1 MSCSQNRLTFARLR
15 PYIEPV
21 PACRR
26 ARGRRRHTTQDS
38 RVAKRAPAVFENL
51 KARLDRLFAESSGD
65 ARVRAAGLR
74 EALIEARVA
83 VTTMREAIATTEREL
98 AEEQRALEAAERRG
112 RLAAQIPDPETVGI
126 AERFAQRHRERV
138 TVLARR
144 LEVQRDE
151 LGLAERDVDEMGR
164 EFRAARQGLGP
175 HAASVDA
182 AWRDL
187 AAAGGSTRDA
197 GLEEELLRRDA
208 DRMASEAA
216 VDAQLAALKRKFGK
230 Q

>member
-1 MSCSQNRLTFARLR
+1 MSCCWNRLTFARPG
-15 PYIEPV
+15 PYIERV

-26 ARGRRRHTTQDS
+26 ARGVAATQPRS
-38 RVAKRAPAVFENL
+38 RVARRAPAVFENL

-83 VTTMREAIATTEREL
+83 VTTMREAIAATEREL
-98 AEEQRALEAAERRG
+98 AEERRSLEAAERRG
-112 RLAAQIPDPETVGI
+112 RLAAEVPDPETVSI
-126 AERFAQRHRERV
+126 AERFALRHRERV

-151 LGLAERDVDEMGR
+151 LRLAERDVEEMGR
-164 EFRAARQGLGP
+164 EFRGARKGLGA
-175 HAASVDA
+175 HAESVDA

-187 AAAGGSTRDA
+187 AAAGGATRED

-208 DRMASEAA
+208 DRVASEAA
-216 VDAQLAALKRKFGK
+216 VDAQLEALKKKFGRK
-230 Q
+230 

>member
-1 MSCSQNRLTFARLR
+1 M
-15 PYIEPV
+15 
-21 PACRR
+21 
-26 ARGRRRHTTQDS
+26 
-38 RVAKRAPAVFENL
+38 FENL

-65 ARVRAAGLR
+65 ARARAAGLR

-98 AEEQRALEAAERRG
+98 AGERRSLEAAERRG
-112 RLAAQIPDPETVGI
+112 RLAAAIPDAETVEI
-126 AERFAQRHRERV
+126 AERFAARHRERI
-138 TVLARR
+138 TVLVRR

-151 LGLAERDVDEMGR
+151 LRLAERDVDEMGT
-164 EFRAARQGLGP
+164 EFRNARHGLGE
-175 HAASVDA
+175 HAESVDA

-187 AAAGGSTRDA
+187 AAAGGATRDG

-208 DRMASEAA
+208 DRMANEAA
-216 VDAQLAALKRKFGK
+216 VDAQLAALKRKFGR

>member
-1 MSCSQNRLTFARLR
+1 M
-15 PYIEPV
+15 
-21 PACRR
+21 
-26 ARGRRRHTTQDS
+26 
-38 RVAKRAPAVFENL
+38 FENL

-65 ARVRAAGLR
+65 ERVRAAGLR

-83 VTTMREAIATTEREL
+83 VTTMGEAIAATEREL
-98 AEEQRALEAAERRG
+98 ADERRSLEAAERRG
-112 RLAAQIPDPETVGI
+112 RLAAATPDPETVEI
-126 AERFAQRHRERV
+126 AERFAQRHRDRV

-151 LGLAERDVDEMGR
+151 LRLAERDVDDMGR
-164 EFRAARQGLGP
+164 EFRAARQGLGA
-175 HAASVDA
+175 HAESVDA

-187 AAAGGSTRDA
+187 AAAGGATRDA
-197 GLEEELLRRDA
+197 GLEEEILRRDA

>member
-1 MSCSQNRLTFARLR
+1 
-15 PYIEPV
+15 
-21 PACRR
+21 
-26 ARGRRRHTTQDS
+26 
-38 RVAKRAPAVFENL
+38 VFENL
-51 KARLDRLFAESSGD
+51 KARLEGLFAESSGD

-83 VTTMREAIATTEREL
+83 VTTMGEAIAATTREL
-98 AEEQRALEAAERRG
+98 AEERRALEAAERRG
-112 RLAAQIPDPETVGI
+112 RLAAEIPDAETVAI
-126 AERFAQRHRERV
+126 AGRFADRHRERV

-151 LGLAERDVDEMGR
+151 LRLAERDVEEMGR
-164 EFRAARQGLGP
+164 EFRAARQGLGA
-175 HAASVDA
+175 HAESVDA

-187 AAAGGSTRDA
+187 AAAGGSTRDT

-216 VDAQLAALKRKFGK
+216 VDAQLEALKRKFGRK
-230 Q
+230 